1 MFRTIMAVVAF
12 GLTLPAIASAQG
24 AAASPVSQRSASG
37 TGNLYERGEKGVESG
52 EGEEAGFPIPVP
64 KPERLKDGRHFVVF
78 GKAAFYSSPKGERGQ
93 KLKPGRYELT
103 DGRVLEVTLPGGSG
117 LVYISMP
124 VTHPELTPERLKDG
138 RHFVVHA
145 KQAFYSSPKGE
156 RGQKLK
162 PGRYELTDGR
172 VLEVKRDGVA
182 ALTIHMPIPLPK
194 PVRRRR

>member
-24 AAASPVSQRSASG
+24 AAASPVRQRSASG

-103 DGRVLEVTLPGGSG
+103 DGRVLEV
-117 LVYISMP
+117 
-124 VTHPELTPERLKDG
+124 
-138 RHFVVHA
+138 
-145 KQAFYSSPKGE
+145 
-156 RGQKLK
+156 
-162 PGRYELTDGR
+162 
-172 VLEVKRDGVA
+172 KRDGVA